1 MMSNKSI
8 IGSLKFQMTPE
19 GAFDPNEFAQEV
31 EESYLKQRR
40 PGGFTQKKTFS
51 PSSIGYGHGNCP
63 RYWYYAFTGAEF
75 VEATTAQGL
84 ANMQNG
90 SMAHDRIQKVIAGID
105 RPTEFEIEIKND
117 DPPIRG
123 YADLIMDWNGEE
135 VVGEIKTAKEEVYA
149 HRQSSMK
156 PSGNHLLQLLM
167 YMKIRKAAQ
176 GVFIYENKNT
186 QELCL
191 IPIRVNDRYIK
202 IIDDLFDWLRET
214 RAAYENETLP
224 TRVATKST
232 PMCKNCPVKDTC
244 WENKPDEGV
253 ISIRKFE
260 PPK

>member
-1 MMSNKSI
+1 MSQKSI
-8 IGSLKFQMTPE
+8 IGSLKFQKTTDY
-19 GAFDPNEFAQEV
+19 AFDVSQFAAEI
-31 EESYLKQRR
+31 EDSYLAQRR
-40 PGGFTQKKTFS
+40 PDGFTQKKTFS
-51 PSSIGYGHGNCP
+51 PSTIGYGHGNCP

-75 VEATTAQGL
+75 HESTTAQGL

-90 SMAHDRIQKVIAGID
+90 SAAHDRIQKVIGSID
-105 RPTEFEIEIKND
+105 RPTRFEVEILNE

-123 YADLIMDWNGEE
+123 FADIVMDWDGKE

-167 YMKIRKAAQ
+167 YMKIRKAEY

-191 IPIRVNDRYIK
+191 IPIRVNDRYIA
-202 IIDDLFDWLRET
+202 IIDDLFEWLRET
-214 RAAYENETLP
+214 RSAYENNELP
-224 TRVATKST
+224 VRVSTKST

-244 WENKPDEGV
+244 WQNKEDDGV
-253 ISIRKFE
+253 VQIRKFE

>member
-1 MMSNKSI
+1 MAKSI
-8 IGSLKFQMTPE
+8 IGNLKFQKPIE
-19 GAFDPNEFAQEV
+19 GGFDHNKFASEI
-31 EESYLKQRR
+31 EESYLNQRR
-40 PGGFTQKKTFS
+40 ANGFTQKKTFS
-51 PSSIGYGHGNCP
+51 PSTIGYGHGNCP
-63 RYWYYAFTGAEF
+63 RYWYYAFKGTDF
-75 VEATTAQGL
+75 VENTTAQGL

-105 RPTEFEIEIKND
+105 RDTEFEIEIKNE

-123 YADLIMDWNGEE
+123 FADLIMNWEGEE
-135 VVGEIKTAKEEVYA
+135 VIGEIKTAKEEVYA

-156 PSGNHLLQLLM
+156 PSGNHLLQLLI
-167 YMKIRKAAQ
+167 YMKVRKAAQ

-202 IIDDLFDWLRET
+202 IIDELFDWLREV
-214 RAAYENETLP
+214 RSAYDNDKLP
-224 TRVATKST
+224 QRVSTKST

-244 WENKPDEGV
+244 WKEKSDEG
-253 ISIRKFE
+253 IIEIRKYE

>member
-1 MMSNKSI
+1 MNKSI
-8 IGSLKFQMTPE
+8 IGSLKFQKTPE
-19 GAFDPNEFAQEV
+19 GAFDPNQFAQEI
-31 EESYLKQRR
+31 EESYLNQRR
-40 PGGFTQKKTFS
+40 QNAFTQKKTFS

-63 RYWYYAFTGAEF
+63 RYWYYAFTGADF
-75 VEATTAQGL
+75 VENTTAQGL

-90 SMAHDRIQKVIAGID
+90 SAAHDRIQKVVGEIG
-105 RPTEFEIEIKND
+105 RPVDFEVEIKYD

-123 YADLIMDWNGEE
+123 YADIVLDWDGEE
-135 VVGEIKTAKEEVYA
+135 VIGEIKTAKEEVYA
-149 HRQSSMK
+149 HRQSSMR

-191 IPIRVNDRYIK
+191 IPIRVNDRYIA
-202 IIDDLFDWLRET
+202 IIEDLFSWLRET
-214 RAAYENETLP
+214 RAAYENATLP
-224 TRVATKST
+224 KRVATKST

-244 WENKPDEGV
+244 WEIKQDSGV
-253 ISIRKFE
+253 VEIRKFE